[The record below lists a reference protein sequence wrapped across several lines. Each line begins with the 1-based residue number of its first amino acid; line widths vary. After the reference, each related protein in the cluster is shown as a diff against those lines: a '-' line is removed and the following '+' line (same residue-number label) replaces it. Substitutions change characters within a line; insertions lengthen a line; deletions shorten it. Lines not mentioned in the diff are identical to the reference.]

1 MFRSL
6 PLTLSDDLRLS
17 LGGCT
22 DVVLTPRQGLS
33 LAEDLARKAFR
44 QAMTEEATKAG
55 VPLDPPI
62 RAGRRKVLAA

>member
-22 DVVLTPRQGLS
+22 DVVLTPRQGLN
-33 LAEDLARKAFR
+33 LAETLARKSFR
-44 QAMTEEATKAG
+44 AAMTEEAVRHG
-55 VPLDPPI
+55 VPLDKPI
-62 RAGRRKVLAA
+62 ARPRPKVTA